1 MSNRYRLKAYQSV
14 YRDPQSVKINEVQR
28 QRFQNAF
35 NSDDML
41 AGTVDEMQAA
51 DFEGDQAEKMELE
64 QRTRQQLEDRAS
76 RGDFETMG
84 LDVAKSAR
92 SFAKDYA
99 PIANNKSKY
108 DAYVKSVN
116 EAYEK
121 GASNGGINAFTKS
134 KLLDRSKFNYKGIQ
148 RNEDGT
154 IDEGSYFAGYGFV
167 NDVNIQEEMT
177 AQMKDI
183 AVRKYGNEGTVIS
196 RDGNFY
202 ITNGIKEESVTPD
215 RVQSIFN
222 NLMQDP
228 DVAASVRQ
236 QGDLSTFDMTDEQIR
251 ENLVTDIN
259 GLEEAMQK
267 AINDGDNELAAE
279 YDATIKERQE
289 LLGPTGIE
297 SDPELQQERKNYALN
312 SEINRNV
319 SRELGV
325 SIDKFAF
332 ENVHTKY
339 AEKQSDLYVMKQKR
353 IIDNYTPN
361 MLKNTEVSQIDNAGG
376 DNATSIGE
384 YIGQQDLLISDE
396 VQAVNEMA
404 KAYLKDGQLI
414 TEQDIIDGNVP
425 NEILEVLPGFK
436 DRIVLARTQK
446 YIQQNL
452 IDRAKTESGAV
463 ADIEQ
468 YLTKDYGG
476 WNGQDV
482 LDIAEQVTGIQNL
495 TLPEALRIIRSSQ
508 MGGATETT
516 RAGAPNMAFNTGNF
530 ALPGPSDLVKS
541 QGNSIIDQLITKSG
555 KSSEEVRENL
565 LSEGSYSVDSFS
577 QNILEGTRRFN
588 KTVDKWL
595 KKNSDITTGGMTSKN
610 MPGLST
616 EEVVNNTQYVN
627 QYFTGNKQGGGKGLP
642 LDKSFNIF
650 YDGQK
655 QSGTGTVSSF
665 IEDRGWD
672 SQNDINVTQVFFD
685 TTPYMG
691 EPTLQLSVT
700 GIKDGKPITE
710 SIKMPY
716 SNIKSEEMDKYFQA
730 PGYRLQMELN
740 MHKHTP
746 GATNAPLAV
755 YKDGKIAS
763 TMEVSFDPKRGDKV
777 SVTEDGKL
785 KIYNVNSSE
794 FSAFV
799 NDAAKNGF
807 DIRTRIQ

>member
-51 DFEGDQAEKMELE
+51 DFEGDLAEKMALE

-99 PIANNKSKY
+99 PIKDNKSKY

-116 EAYEK
+116 EAYK
-121 GASNGGINAFTKS
+121 DGRINAFTKS
-134 KLLDRSKFNYKGIQ
+134 RSLDRSKFNYKGIQ

-154 IDEGSYFAGYGFV
+154 IDEGSYFGGYGFV

-183 AVRKYGNEGTVIS
+183 AVRKYGNEGTVITK
-196 RDGNFY
+196 DGNFY
-202 ITNGIKEESVTPD
+202 ITNGKDTESVLPD

-312 SEINRNV
+312 SEINRNI
-319 SRELGV
+319 SRELKV
-325 SIDKFAF
+325 SVDKFAF
-332 ENVHTKY
+332 ENVHRNY
-339 AEKQSDLYVMKQKR
+339 AEKQSDLFVMKQKN

-361 MLKNTEVSQIDNAGG
+361 IFKRTEVSQVDNLGG
-376 DNATSIGE
+376 DNTESINN
-384 YIGQQDLLISDE
+384 YVTQQDMLIVDE

-404 KAYLKDGQLI
+404 KPYLKDGQLI

-436 DRIVLARTQK
+436 DRVVAARLRKFT
-446 YIQQNL
+446 QQNL
-452 IDRAKTESGAV
+452 LERAYESSNYKGSFEKNIVSESFSGKTGRDVIDAV
-463 ADIEQ
+463 
-468 YLTKDYGG
+468 K
-476 WNGQDV
+476 
-482 LDIAEQVTGIQNL
+482 
-495 TLPEALRIIRSSQ
+495 S
-508 MGGATETT
+508 
-516 RAGAPNMAFNTGNF
+516 
-530 ALPGPSDLVKS
+530 LPGLQNYTDQQVVSYIKMMNDQRLVMSAPGMYAGGYEAQANK
-541 QGNSIIDQLITKSG
+541 GNKQAIEIQRVIDAINTLGNNAGSIIINDISKG
-555 KSSEEVRENL
+555 AEEVNAD
-565 LSEGSYSVDSFS
+565 V
-577 QNILEGTRRFN
+577 N
-588 KTVDKWL
+588 KYL
-595 KKNSDITTGGMTSKN
+595 KDNSDMTTGGMTSNN
-610 MPGLST
+610 MPALSA
-616 EEVVNNTQYVN
+616 EEVVNSTKYVN
-627 QYFTGNKQGGGKGLP
+627 QYFTGNPKGGGKGLP

-655 QSGTGTVSSF
+655 QSGTGTVASF
-665 IEDRGWD
+665 IKDREWD
-672 SQNDINVTQVFFD
+672 SEDINVTQVFFD

-691 EPTLQLSVT
+691 EPTLQLTVT
-700 GIKDGKPITE
+700 GKKGNKVVSE

-716 SNIKSEEMDKYFQA
+716 SNIKSEEMDRYFQA

-777 SVTEDGKL
+777 SVTENGKL

>member
-51 DFEGDQAEKMELE
+51 DFEGDLAEKMALE

-99 PIANNKSKY
+99 PIRDNKSKY

-116 EAYEK
+116 EAYER
-121 GASNGGINAFTKS
+121 GTDNGGINAFTKS
-134 KLLDRSKFNYKGIQ
+134 RLLDRSKFNYKGIQ

-154 IDEGSYFAGYGFV
+154 IDEGSYFAGYSFV
-167 NDVNIQEEMT
+167 NDVNIQNRMT
-177 AQMKDI
+177 DQMKDI

-202 ITNGIKEESVTPD
+202 ITNGREEESVTAD

-279 YDATIKERQE
+279 YDAVIKERQE

-312 SEINRNV
+312 SEINRNI

-361 MLKNTEVSQIDNAGG
+361 IFKRTEVSQVDNAGG
-376 DNATSIGE
+376 DNVESING
-384 YIGQQDLLISDE
+384 YIGNQDMLIADE

-452 IDRAKTESGAV
+452 MDRAYTETGFSVEGALEKQYGRYTGQELLDQAQKTLN
-463 ADIEQ
+463 DP
-468 YLTKDYGG
+468 T
-476 WNGQDV
+476 
-482 LDIAEQVTGIQNL
+482 L
-495 TLPEALRIIRSSQ
+495 TLPELITIREDLADLYGERSLLDPSSWNNKPDGFAATDPNDPNYERFQKALAIQR
-508 MGGATETT
+508 MFEN
-516 RAGAPNMAFNTGNF
+516 PNSTKVITSLNS
-530 ALPGPSDLVKS
+530 LK
-541 QGNSIIDQLITKSG
+541 NSIEKDL
-555 KSSEEVRENL
+555 
-565 LSEGSYSVDSFS
+565 
-577 QNILEGTRRFN
+577 
-588 KTVDKWL
+588 DKANDWL
-595 KKNSDITTGGMTSKN
+595 KDNSDMTTGGMTSNN
-610 MPGLST
+610 MPALSA
-616 EEVVNNTQYVN
+616 EEVISSTNYVN

-665 IEDRGWD
+665 IKDREWD
-672 SQNDINVTQVFFD
+672 SEDINVTQVFFD

-691 EPTLQLSVT
+691 EPTLQLTVT
-700 GIKDGKPITE
+700 GKKGDKVVSE

-777 SVTEDGKL
+777 SVTENGKI

-807 DIRTRIQ
+807 EIRTRIQ

>member
-51 DFEGDQAEKMELE
+51 DFEGDLAEKMELE
-64 QRTRQQLEDRAS
+64 QRTRQQLEDRAA

-84 LDVAKSAR
+84 LDVARSAR

-99 PIANNKSKY
+99 PIANNKSRY

-116 EAYEK
+116 EAYK
-121 GASNGGINAFTKS
+121 DGRINAFTKARS
-134 KLLDRSKFNYKGIQ
+134 LDRSKYNYKGIQ
-148 RNEDGT
+148 KNEDGT
-154 IDEGSYFAGYGFV
+154 IDEGSYFAGYSFV

-183 AVRKYGNEGTVIS
+183 AVRKYGNEGTVITK
-196 RDGNFY
+196 DGNFY
-202 ITNGIKEESVTPD
+202 ITNGKEVESVTDD

-251 ENLVTDIN
+251 ENIVTDIN

-297 SDPELQQERKNYALN
+297 SDPELQQERRNYALN
-312 SEINRNV
+312 SEINRNI
-319 SRELGV
+319 SRELRV

-339 AEKQSDLYVMKQKR
+339 AEKQSDLFVMKQKS

-361 MLKNTEVSQIDNAGG
+361 IFKRTEVSQIDNLGG
-376 DNATSIGE
+376 DNVESINK
-384 YIGQQDLLISDE
+384 YIGNQDMLIADE

-404 KAYLKDGQLI
+404 KAYLKDGQII

-436 DRIVLARTQK
+436 DRIVAARLRKFT
-446 YIQQNL
+446 QQNL
-452 IDRAKTESGAV
+452 LERAYNETGYKEGID
-463 ADIEQ
+463 
-468 YLTKDYGG
+468 
-476 WNGQDV
+476 NV
-482 LDIAEQVTGIQNL
+482 LQN
-495 TLPEALRIIRSSQ
+495 AY
-508 MGGATETT
+508 
-516 RAGAPNMAFNTGNF
+516 
-530 ALPGPSDLVKS
+530 
-541 QGNSIIDQLITKSG
+541 SG
-555 KSSEEVRENL
+555 KSGEQLISQIKNVLDMPNATDEQVAQILQEMRDFDDLYTNEEGVL
-565 LSEGSYSVDSFS
+565 GPQFLSATGD
-577 QNILEGTRRFN
+577 GTGIYDKIN
-588 KTVDKWL
+588 NQLKTVQKSIGGSTFIKLVNDLNPGYAELDAWMKD
-595 KKNSDITTGGMTSKN
+595 NSDMTTGGMTSKN

-655 QSGTGTVSSF
+655 QSGTGTVASF
-665 IEDRGWD
+665 IEDREWD
-672 SQNDINVTQVFFD
+672 SEDINVTQVFFD

-691 EPTLQLSVT
+691 EPTLQLTVT
-700 GIKDGKPITE
+700 GTKGGKTVTE

-755 YKDGKIAS
+755 YKDGKLAT
-763 TMEVSFDPKRGDKV
+763 TMEVTFDPKRGDKV
-777 SVTEDGKL
+777 SVTENGKI

-807 DIRTRIQ
+807 EIRTRIQ

>member
-51 DFEGDQAEKMELE
+51 DFEGDLAEKMALE

-116 EAYEK
+116 EAYER
-121 GASNGGINAFTKS
+121 GTDNGGISAFTKS
-134 KLLDRSKFNYKGIQ
+134 KLLERSKFNYKGIQ

-154 IDEGSYFAGYGFV
+154 IDEGSYFGGYGFV

-183 AVRKYGNEGTVIS
+183 AVREYGNEGTVITK
-196 RDGNFY
+196 DGNFY
-202 ITNGIKEESVTPD
+202 ITNGKEVESVLPE
-215 RVQSIFN
+215 RVKSIFN

-279 YDATIKERQE
+279 YDAVIKERQE

-312 SEINRNV
+312 SEINRNI
-319 SRELGV
+319 SRELKV
-325 SIDKFAF
+325 SVDKFAF
-332 ENVHTKY
+332 ENVHRNY
-339 AEKQSDLYVMKQKR
+339 AEKQSDLYIMKQKN

-361 MLKNTEVSQIDNAGG
+361 IFKRTEVSQVDNLGG

-384 YIGQQDLLISDE
+384 YIGQQDLLIADE

-404 KAYLKDGQLI
+404 KPYLKDGQLI

-436 DRIVLARTQK
+436 DRVVAARLRKFT
-446 YIQQNL
+446 QQNL
-452 IDRAKTESGAV
+452 LERAYESSNYKGSFEKNIVSESFSGKTGRDIIDAV
-463 ADIEQ
+463 
-468 YLTKDYGG
+468 K
-476 WNGQDV
+476 
-482 LDIAEQVTGIQNL
+482 
-495 TLPEALRIIRSSQ
+495 
-508 MGGATETT
+508 
-516 RAGAPNMAFNTGNF
+516 
-530 ALPGPSDLVKS
+530 ALPGLQNYTDQQVVSYIKMMNDQRLVMSTPGMYAGGYEAQANK
-541 QGNSIIDQLITKSG
+541 GNKQAIEIQRVIGAINTLGNNAGSIIINDISKG
-555 KSSEEVRENL
+555 AEEVNAD
-565 LSEGSYSVDSFS
+565 V
-577 QNILEGTRRFN
+577 N
-588 KTVDKWL
+588 KYL
-595 KKNSDITTGGMTSKN
+595 KDNSDITTGGMTSSN
-610 MPGLST
+610 MPGLSA

-655 QSGTGTVSSF
+655 QSGTGTVASF
-665 IEDRGWD
+665 IEDREWD
-672 SQNDINVTQVFFD
+672 SEDINVTQVFFD

-691 EPTLQLSVT
+691 EPTLQLTVT
-700 GIKDGKPITE
+700 GKKGDKVVTE

-777 SVTEDGKL
+777 SVTENGKL

>member
-51 DFEGDQAEKMELE
+51 DFEGDLAEKMALE

-99 PIANNKSKY
+99 PIKDNKSKY

-116 EAYEK
+116 EAYK
-121 GASNGGINAFTKS
+121 DGRINAFTKS
-134 KLLDRSKFNYKGIQ
+134 RSLDRSKFNYKGIQ

-154 IDEGSYFAGYGFV
+154 IDEGSYFGGYGFV

-183 AVRKYGNEGTVIS
+183 AVRKYGNEGTVITK
-196 RDGNFY
+196 DGNFY
-202 ITNGIKEESVTPD
+202 ITNGKDTESVLPD

-312 SEINRNV
+312 SEINRNI
-319 SRELGV
+319 SRELKV
-325 SIDKFAF
+325 SVDKFAF

-339 AEKQSDLYVMKQKR
+339 AEKYTELYVMKQKN
-353 IIDNYTPN
+353 ILDNYTPN
-361 MLKNTEVSQIDNAGG
+361 IFKKTEVSQVDNAGG
-376 DNATSIGE
+376 DNVESING
-384 YIGQQDLLISDE
+384 YIGNQDMLIADE

-452 IDRAKTESGAV
+452 MDRAYTETGFSVEGALEKQYGRYTGQELLDQAQKTLN
-463 ADIEQ
+463 DP
-468 YLTKDYGG
+468 T
-476 WNGQDV
+476 
-482 LDIAEQVTGIQNL
+482 L
-495 TLPEALRIIRSSQ
+495 TLPELITIREDLADLYGERSLLDPSSWNNKPDGFAATDPNDPNYERFQKALAIQR
-508 MGGATETT
+508 MFEN
-516 RAGAPNMAFNTGNF
+516 PNSTKVITSLNS
-530 ALPGPSDLVKS
+530 LK
-541 QGNSIIDQLITKSG
+541 NSIEKDL
-555 KSSEEVRENL
+555 
-565 LSEGSYSVDSFS
+565 
-577 QNILEGTRRFN
+577 
-588 KTVDKWL
+588 DKANDWL
-595 KKNSDITTGGMTSKN
+595 KDNSDMTTGGMTSNN
-610 MPGLST
+610 MPALSA
-616 EEVVNNTQYVN
+616 EEVVSSTKYVN
-627 QYFTGNKQGGGKGLP
+627 QYFTGNPKGGGKGLP

-665 IEDRGWD
+665 IKDRGWD
-672 SQNDINVTQVFFD
+672 SEDINVTQVFFD

-691 EPTLQLSVT
+691 EPTLQLTVT
-700 GIKDGKPITE
+700 GKKGDKVVSE

-716 SNIKSEEMDKYFQA
+716 SNIKSEEMDNYFQA

-777 SVTEDGKL
+777 SVTENGKI

>member
-51 DFEGDQAEKMELE
+51 DFEGDLAEKMALE

-99 PIANNKSKY
+99 PIKDNKSKY

-116 EAYEK
+116 EAYK
-121 GASNGGINAFTKS
+121 DGRINAFTKS
-134 KLLDRSKFNYKGIQ
+134 RSLDRSKFNYKGIQ

-154 IDEGSYFAGYGFV
+154 IDEGSYFGGYGFV

-183 AVRKYGNEGTVIS
+183 AVRKYGNEGTVITK
-196 RDGNFY
+196 DGNFY
-202 ITNGIKEESVTPD
+202 ITNGKDTESVLPD

-312 SEINRNV
+312 SEINRNI
-319 SRELGV
+319 SRELKV
-325 SIDKFAF
+325 SVDKFAF

-339 AEKQSDLYVMKQKR
+339 AEKQSDLYVMKQKN

-361 MLKNTEVSQIDNAGG
+361 IFKRTEVSQVDNLGG
-376 DNATSIGE
+376 DNTESINN
-384 YIGQQDLLISDE
+384 YVTQQDMLIADE

-404 KAYLKDGQLI
+404 KPYLKDGQLI

-452 IDRAKTESGAV
+452 MDRAYTETGFSVEGALEKQYGRYTGQELLDQAQKTLN
-463 ADIEQ
+463 DP
-468 YLTKDYGG
+468 T
-476 WNGQDV
+476 
-482 LDIAEQVTGIQNL
+482 L
-495 TLPEALRIIRSSQ
+495 TLPELITIREDLADLYGERSLLDPSSWNNKPDGFAATDPNDPNYERFQKALAIQRMFENPNS
-508 MGGATETT
+508 T
-516 RAGAPNMAFNTGNF
+516 RVITSLNS
-530 ALPGPSDLVKS
+530 LK
-541 QGNSIIDQLITKSG
+541 NSIEKDL
-555 KSSEEVRENL
+555 
-565 LSEGSYSVDSFS
+565 
-577 QNILEGTRRFN
+577 
-588 KTVDKWL
+588 DKANDWL
-595 KKNSDITTGGMTSKN
+595 KDNSDMTTGGMTSNN
-610 MPGLST
+610 MPALSA
-616 EEVVNNTQYVN
+616 EEVVSSTNYVN

-655 QSGTGTVSSF
+655 QSGTGTVASF
-665 IEDRGWD
+665 IEDREWD
-672 SQNDINVTQVFFD
+672 SEDINVTQVFFD

-691 EPTLQLSVT
+691 EPTLQLTVT
-700 GIKDGKPITE
+700 GKKGDKVVSE

-777 SVTEDGKL
+777 SVTENGKI

>member
-51 DFEGDQAEKMELE
+51 DFEGDLAEKMALE

-99 PIANNKSKY
+99 PIKDNKSKY
-108 DAYVKSVN
+108 DSYVKSVN
-116 EAYEK
+116 EAYK
-121 GASNGGINAFTKS
+121 DGRINSFTKS
-134 KLLDRSKFNYKGIQ
+134 RALDRSKFNYKGIQ

-154 IDEGSYFAGYGFV
+154 IDEGSYFGGYGFV

-183 AVRKYGNEGTVIS
+183 AVREYGNEGTVITK
-196 RDGNFY
+196 DGNFY
-202 ITNGIKEESVTPD
+202 ITNGKEVESVLPE
-215 RVQSIFN
+215 RVKSIFN

-279 YDATIKERQE
+279 YDAVIKERQE

-312 SEINRNV
+312 SEINRNI

-339 AEKQSDLYVMKQKR
+339 AEKQSDLFIMKQKN

-361 MLKNTEVSQIDNAGG
+361 IFKKTEVSQVDNLGG

-384 YIGQQDLLISDE
+384 YIGRQDLLIADE

-436 DRIVLARTQK
+436 DRVVAARLRKFTQ
-446 YIQQNL
+446 QTL
-452 IDRAKTESGAV
+452 IERAKTESGAI
-463 ADIEQ
+463 ADIER

-482 LDIAEQVTGIQNL
+482 LDIAEEVTGMQNL
-495 TLPEALRIIRSSQ
+495 TLPEALKIIRSSQ
-508 MGGATETT
+508 MGGATVTT

-555 KSSEEVRENL
+555 KSSEEVRESL
-565 LSEGSYSVDSFS
+565 LSEGMLGNINSFS
-577 QNILEGTRRFN
+577 QDVLEGSRKFN

-595 KKNSDITTGGMTSKN
+595 KKNSDMTTGGMTSKN
-610 MPGLST
+610 MPGLSA
-616 EEVVNNTQYVN
+616 EEVINNTQYVN

-655 QSGTGTVSSF
+655 QSGTGTVASF
-665 IEDRGWD
+665 IEDREWD
-672 SQNDINVTQVFFD
+672 SEDINVTQVFFD

-691 EPTLQLSVT
+691 EPTLQLTVT
-700 GIKDGKPITE
+700 GKKGDKVVTE

-777 SVTEDGKL
+777 SVTENGKL

>member
-51 DFEGDQAEKMELE
+51 DFEGDLAEKMALE

-99 PIANNKSKY
+99 PIRDNKSKY

-116 EAYEK
+116 EAYER
-121 GASNGGINAFTKS
+121 GTDNGGINAFTKS
-134 KLLDRSKFNYKGIQ
+134 RLLDRSKFNYKGIQ

-154 IDEGSYFAGYGFV
+154 IDEGSYFAGYSFV
-167 NDVNIQEEMT
+167 NDVNIQNRMT
-177 AQMKDI
+177 DQMKDI

-202 ITNGIKEESVTPD
+202 ITNGREEESVTAD

-279 YDATIKERQE
+279 YDAVIKERQE

-361 MLKNTEVSQIDNAGG
+361 IFKKTEVSQVDNAGG
-376 DNATSIGE
+376 DNVESING
-384 YIGQQDLLISDE
+384 YIGNQDMLIADE

-452 IDRAKTESGAV
+452 LERAYNETGYKEGID
-463 ADIEQ
+463 
-468 YLTKDYGG
+468 
-476 WNGQDV
+476 NV
-482 LDIAEQVTGIQNL
+482 LQN
-495 TLPEALRIIRSSQ
+495 TY
-508 MGGATETT
+508 
-516 RAGAPNMAFNTGNF
+516 
-530 ALPGPSDLVKS
+530 
-541 QGNSIIDQLITKSG
+541 SG
-555 KSSEEVRENL
+555 KSGEQVVSEIK
-565 LSEGSYSVDSFS
+565 
-577 QNILEGTRRFN
+577 NILDMPNATNEQMAQLLQEMKDFDDFYTDEEGVLGPQFLSATGDGTGRY
-588 KTVDKWL
+588 DKINNQL
-595 KKNSDITTGGMTSKN
+595 KAVQKSIGGYNLMELMKDLNPGYAELDAWMKDNSDITTGGMTSKN

-616 EEVVNNTQYVN
+616 EEVVNNTMYVN

-655 QSGTGTVSSF
+655 QSGTGTVGSF
-665 IEDRGWD
+665 IKDRGWD
-672 SQNDINVTQVFFD
+672 SEDVNVTQVFFD

-700 GIKDGKPITE
+700 GTKDGKTITE

-777 SVTEDGKL
+777 SVTENGKI

-807 DIRTRIQ
+807 EIRTRIQ

>member
-1 MSNRYRLKAYQSV
+1 
-14 YRDPQSVKINEVQR
+14 
-28 QRFQNAF
+28 
-35 NSDDML
+35 
-41 AGTVDEMQAA
+41 
-51 DFEGDQAEKMELE
+51 
-64 QRTRQQLEDRAS
+64 
-76 RGDFETMG
+76 
-84 LDVAKSAR
+84 
-92 SFAKDYA
+92 
-99 PIANNKSKY
+99 
-108 DAYVKSVN
+108 
-116 EAYEK
+116 
-121 GASNGGINAFTKS
+121 
-134 KLLDRSKFNYKGIQ
+134 
-148 RNEDGT
+148 
-154 IDEGSYFAGYGFV
+154 
-167 NDVNIQEEMT
+167 
-177 AQMKDI
+177 
-183 AVRKYGNEGTVIS
+183 
-196 RDGNFY
+196 
-202 ITNGIKEESVTPD
+202 
-215 RVQSIFN
+215 
-222 NLMQDP
+222 MQDP

-312 SEINRNV
+312 SEINRNI
-319 SRELGV
+319 SRELKV
-325 SIDKFAF
+325 SVDKFAF

-361 MLKNTEVSQIDNAGG
+361 IFKKTEVSQVDNAGG
-376 DNATSIGE
+376 DNVESING
-384 YIGQQDLLISDE
+384 YIGNQDMLIADE

-452 IDRAKTESGAV
+452 MDRAYTETGFSVEGALEKQYGRYTGQELLDQAQKTLN
-463 ADIEQ
+463 DP
-468 YLTKDYGG
+468 T
-476 WNGQDV
+476 
-482 LDIAEQVTGIQNL
+482 L
-495 TLPEALRIIRSSQ
+495 TLPELITIREDLADLYGERSLLDPSSWNNKPDGFAATDPNDPNYERFQKALAIQRMFENPNS
-508 MGGATETT
+508 T
-516 RAGAPNMAFNTGNF
+516 RVITSLNS
-530 ALPGPSDLVKS
+530 LK
-541 QGNSIIDQLITKSG
+541 NSIEKDL
-555 KSSEEVRENL
+555 
-565 LSEGSYSVDSFS
+565 
-577 QNILEGTRRFN
+577 
-588 KTVDKWL
+588 DKANDWL
-595 KKNSDITTGGMTSKN
+595 KDNSDMTTGGMTSNN
-610 MPGLST
+610 MPALSA
-616 EEVVNNTQYVN
+616 EEVVSSTNYVN

-655 QSGTGTVSSF
+655 QSGTGTVASF
-665 IEDRGWD
+665 IEDREWD
-672 SQNDINVTQVFFD
+672 SEDINVTQVFFD

-691 EPTLQLSVT
+691 EPTLQLTVT
-700 GIKDGKPITE
+700 GKKGDKVVSE

-777 SVTEDGKL
+777 SVTENGKI

>member
-51 DFEGDQAEKMELE
+51 DFEGDLAEKMALE

-99 PIANNKSKY
+99 PIRDNKSKY

-116 EAYEK
+116 EAYER
-121 GASNGGINAFTKS
+121 GTDNGGINAFTKS
-134 KLLDRSKFNYKGIQ
+134 RLLDRSKFNYKGIQ

-167 NDVNIQEEMT
+167 NDVNIQNRMT
-177 AQMKDI
+177 DQMKDI

-202 ITNGIKEESVTPD
+202 ITNGREEESVTAD

-279 YDATIKERQE
+279 YDAVIKERQE

-312 SEINRNV
+312 SEINRNI

-339 AEKQSDLYVMKQKR
+339 AEKQSDLYVMKQKN

-361 MLKNTEVSQIDNAGG
+361 IFKKTEVSQVDNAGG
-376 DNATSIGE
+376 DNVESING
-384 YIGQQDLLISDE
+384 YIGNQDMLIADE

-452 IDRAKTESGAV
+452 MDRAYTETGFSVEGALEKQYGRYTGQELLDQAQKTLN
-463 ADIEQ
+463 DP
-468 YLTKDYGG
+468 T
-476 WNGQDV
+476 
-482 LDIAEQVTGIQNL
+482 L
-495 TLPEALRIIRSSQ
+495 TLPELITIREDLADLYGERSLLDPSSWNNKPDGFAATDPNDPNYERFQKALAIQR
-508 MGGATETT
+508 MFEN
-516 RAGAPNMAFNTGNF
+516 PNSTKVITSLNS
-530 ALPGPSDLVKS
+530 LK
-541 QGNSIIDQLITKSG
+541 NSIEKDL
-555 KSSEEVRENL
+555 
-565 LSEGSYSVDSFS
+565 
-577 QNILEGTRRFN
+577 
-588 KTVDKWL
+588 DKANDWL
-595 KKNSDITTGGMTSKN
+595 KDNSDMTTGGMTSNN
-610 MPGLST
+610 MPALSA
-616 EEVVNNTQYVN
+616 EEVVNSTKYVN
-627 QYFTGNKQGGGKGLP
+627 QYFTGNPKGGGKGLP

-655 QSGTGTVSSF
+655 QSGTGTVASF
-665 IEDRGWD
+665 IEDREWD
-672 SQNDINVTQVFFD
+672 SEDINVTQVFFD

-691 EPTLQLSVT
+691 EPTLQLTVT
-700 GIKDGKPITE
+700 GKKGDKVVSE

-777 SVTEDGKL
+777 SVTENGKI

>member
-51 DFEGDQAEKMELE
+51 DFEGDLAEKIALE
-64 QRTRQQLEDRAS
+64 QRTRQQLEDRAA

-84 LDVAKSAR
+84 LDVARSAR

-116 EAYEK
+116 DAYK
-121 GASNGGINAFTKS
+121 DGRINAFTKS
-134 KLLDRSKFNYKGIQ
+134 RSLDRSKFNYKGIQ

-154 IDEGSYFAGYGFV
+154 IDEGSYFAGFSFV

-202 ITNGIKEESVTPD
+202 ITNGIEEESVTPA

-251 ENLVTDIN
+251 ENIVTDIN

-279 YDATIKERQE
+279 YDAVIKERQE

-332 ENVHTKY
+332 ENVHKKY

-353 IIDNYTPN
+353 IIDNYAPN
-361 MLKNTEVSQIDNAGG
+361 MLKNTEVSQIDNVGG
-376 DNATSIGE
+376 DNTESINN
-384 YIGQQDLLISDE
+384 YVAQQDILIADE

-452 IDRAKTESGAV
+452 LERAYESSNYKGSFEKNIVSESFSGKTGRDVIDAVKSLPGLQNYTDQQVISYIKMLNDSRLQMTQPGVGGYEGEAKRGNKTA
-463 ADIEQ
+463 IE
-468 YLTKDYGG
+468 
-476 WNGQDV
+476 
-482 LDIAEQVTGIQNL
+482 IQNVIDAIN
-495 TLPEALRIIRSSQ
+495 TL
-508 MGGATETT
+508 GNN
-516 RAGAPNMAFNTGNF
+516 AG
-530 ALPGPSDLVKS
+530 
-541 QGNSIIDQLITKSG
+541 SIIINDISKG
-555 KSSEEVRENL
+555 AEEVNAD
-565 LSEGSYSVDSFS
+565 V
-577 QNILEGTRRFN
+577 N
-588 KTVDKWL
+588 KYL
-595 KKNSDITTGGMTSKN
+595 KDNSDITTGGMTSNN

-655 QSGTGTVSSF
+655 QSGTGTVASF

-672 SQNDINVTQVFFD
+672 SEDINVTQVFFD

-691 EPTLQLSVT
+691 EPTLQLTVT
-700 GIKDGKPITE
+700 GKKGDNVVSE

-716 SNIKSEEMDKYFQA
+716 SNIKSEEMDRYFQA

-755 YKDGKIAS
+755 YKDGKLAT

-777 SVTEDGKL
+777 SVTENGKV

-807 DIRTRIQ
+807 EIRTRIQ